1 MHQKKKGILILQ
13 YLFLVRGVGTNKKI
27 TLKIIVQGLLQLYNK
42 NLSLGLTKIKKLLM
56 ASISEVELNI
66 ESQIIH
72 LALNIHVQQN
82 ISKHIESIIKSNR
95 ETHMFIWTITIKCF
109 RWSFFYRCYNA

>member
-95 ETHMFIWTITIKCF
+95 ETHMFI
-109 RWSFFYRCYNA
+109 